1 MPVFPLP
8 SFVLFP
14 RVSAPLHVF
23 ESRYRALVRDALAA
37 DRLLAIALLKPGW
50 QRDYAGSPE
59 FFPTGC
65 LARLE
70 EAAWRPDDCFDVKV
84 SGLARVRFDRITSEY
99 PYRAARVSLLP
110 QEPIPDDDPLVDL
123 ERRALLDA
131 WVRAVGEQR
140 ATVVPGELGPTL
152 ELVVNGM
159 CCELDLDPAEKLALL
174 EMDSLLERSRR
185 LRERLERVRRSP
197 PSESGSGEI
206 N

>member
-1 MPVFPLP
+1 M
-8 SFVLFP
+8 LFP
-14 RVSAPLHVF
+14 HVSAPLHVF

-59 FFPTGC
+59 FFGTGC

-84 SGLARVRFDRITSEY
+84 VGLARVRFDRVTSEY
-99 PYRAARVSLLP
+99 PYRAARVTVLP
-110 QEPIPDDDPLVDL
+110 QEPIPEDDPLIDL

-131 WVRAVGEQR
+131 YVRAVGEQR
-140 ATVVPGELGPTL
+140 SAVVPGERAPTL
-152 ELVVNGM
+152 EFVVNGL

-174 EMDSLLERSRR
+174 ELDSLLERSRR
-185 LRERLERVRRSP
+185 LRERLERVRRAP
-197 PSESGSGEI
+197 PSEGGSGER

>member
-1 MPVFPLP
+1 
-8 SFVLFP
+8 VLFP
-14 RVSAPLHVF
+14 HVSAPLHVF

-59 FFPTGC
+59 FFETGC

-84 SGLARVRFDRITSEY
+84 VGLARVRFDRVTSEY
-99 PYRAARVSLLP
+99 PYRAARVTVLP
-110 QEPIPDDDPLVDL
+110 QEPIPDDDPLIDL

-131 WVRAVGEQR
+131 YVRAVGEQR
-140 ATVVPGELGPTL
+140 SALVPGERAPAL
-152 ELVVNGM
+152 ELVVNGL

-174 EMDSLLERSRR
+174 ELDSLLERSRR
-185 LRERLERVRRSP
+185 LRERLERVRRAP
-197 PSESGSGEI
+197 PSEGEAGEH

>member
-1 MPVFPLP
+1 MFPLP
-8 SFVLFP
+8 GFVLFP
-14 RVSAPLHVF
+14 HVSAPLHVF

-59 FFPTGC
+59 FFGTGC

-84 SGLARVRFDRITSEY
+84 VGLARVRFDRVTSEY
-99 PYRAARVSLLP
+99 PYRAARVTVLP
-110 QEPIPDDDPLVDL
+110 QEPIPEDDPLIDL

-131 WVRAVGEQR
+131 YVRAVGEQR
-140 ATVVPGELGPTL
+140 SAVVPGERAPTL
-152 ELVVNGM
+152 EFVVNGL

-174 EMDSLLERSRR
+174 ELDSLLERSRR
-185 LRERLERVRRSP
+185 LRERLERVRRAP
-197 PSESGSGEI
+197 PSEGGSGER

>member
-1 MPVFPLP
+1 VPVFPLP
-8 SFVLFP
+8 GFVLFP
-14 RVSAPLHVF
+14 RVTAPLHVF

-84 SGLARVRFDRITSEY
+84 VGVARVRFDRVTSEY
-99 PYRAARVSLLP
+99 PYRAARVTVLP

-131 WVRAVGEQR
+131 YQRAV
-140 ATVVPGELGPTL
+140 AAPPTPLDPITLGHTL
-152 ELVVNGM
+152 EMIVNGM
-159 CCELDLDPAEKLALL
+159 CCELDLEPAEKLALL
-174 EMDSLLERSRR
+174 ELDSLLERSRR
-185 LRERLERVRRSP
+185 LRERLEGARRPSSP
-197 PSESGSGEI
+197 ESGPGER

>member
-1 MPVFPLP
+1 MFPLP
-8 SFVLFP
+8 GFVLFP
-14 RVSAPLHVF
+14 HVSAPLHVF

-59 FFPTGC
+59 FFDTGC

-84 SGLARVRFDRITSEY
+84 IGLARVRFGRVISEY
-99 PYRAARVSLLP
+99 PYRAARVTVLP
-110 QEPIPDDDPLVDL
+110 QEPIPDDDPLIDL

-131 WVRAVGEQR
+131 YVRTVGEQGS
-140 ATVVPGELGPTL
+140 AVVPGERAPTL
-152 ELVVNGM
+152 ELVVNGL

-174 EMDSLLERSRR
+174 ELDSLLERSRR
-185 LRERLERVRRSP
+185 LRERLERVRRAP
-197 PSESGSGEI
+197 PSEGGAGER